1 MNKNQ
6 PLEYLCPYCG
16 VINAFELNSLRDMYH
31 EQVETFFCCKKKL
44 SLTAAD
50 GVEGQINLVIT
61 ELENELQVK

>member
-1 MNKNQ
+1 
-6 PLEYLCPYCG
+6 
-16 VINAFELNSLRDMYH
+16 MYH
-31 EQVETFFCCKKKL
+31 EQVETCFCCKKKL